1 MLLSDGSAA
10 FGVQSLTA
18 TVDTT
23 ASGVDDVQVVRVVQG
38 PANLYIKTTT
48 FSDGINVWDLGT
60 ISGPNRVVWEFSA
73 NGVAYTTMTA
83 PDSLQPLAA
92 GVPTGGMV
100 SIYFRLTM
108 PAATSSTNQHSAT
121 LTVVAVPP

>member
-48 FSDGINVWDLGT
+48 FSDGFNVWELG
-60 ISGPNRVVWEFSA
+60 INRA
-73 NGVAYTTMTA
+73 
-83 PDSLQPLAA
+83 
-92 GVPTGGMV
+92 VPTEWCG
-100 SIYFRLTM
+100 SSLPTDRLYDDDG
-108 PAATSSTNQHSAT
+108 AK
-121 LTVVAVPP
+121 